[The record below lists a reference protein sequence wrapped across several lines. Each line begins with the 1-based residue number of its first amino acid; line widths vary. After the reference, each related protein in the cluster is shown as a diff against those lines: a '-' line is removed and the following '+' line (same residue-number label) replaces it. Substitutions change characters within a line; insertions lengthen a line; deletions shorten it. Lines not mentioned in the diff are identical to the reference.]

1 VQQLLGRIQ
10 SVRSRLEPHVRRWAA
25 EPFARA
31 EELVRKGED
40 ALVRERTGEAALSL
54 KEALAQLESLTAKE
68 GEAFDDALA
77 RGNAAIGAGDAIAAR
92 EVLGVA
98 LAIRPDDSAAR
109 AALARAEALPEVMA
123 LLEGGRREEEGGR
136 WEAARGA
143 YARAVERDPAQAEAR
158 EGVVRMSGKIEDAEV
173 RLLVTRGLS
182 AFTAGRL
189 DAAIRDFQAAL
200 RLRPSDV
207 EARRAL
213 AQAREEQLV
222 VAVRRHRETARGDE
236 AAERWGAAVAAWE
249 AALKLD
255 ANLAEA
261 SEGLERA
268 RGRQLLDEHLGELL
282 GDATRL
288 YDRDALARA
297 QKTLV
302 AVRGITPKGQKL
314 ARQEAELARRVEI
327 AATPLPVFLES
338 DGLTEV
344 TIQREKRLGT
354 LQTSEVRLRPG
365 IYVVVGA
372 RKGYRDV
379 RRTVHVE
386 PGAPPPRVV
395 VKCEQPI

>member
-40 ALVRERTGEAALSL
+40 ALVRERTGEAAVSL

-77 RGNAAIGAGDAIAAR
+77 RGNAAIGAGDAMVAR
-92 EVLGVA
+92 EILGVA
-98 LAIRPDDSAAR
+98 LAIRPDDSA

-123 LLEGGRREEEGGR
+123 LLEEGRREEEDGR
-136 WEAARGA
+136 WEAARDA
-143 YARAVERDPAQAEAR
+143 YARAVQRDRAQAEAR
-158 EGVVRMSGKIEDAEV
+158 EGVARMSGKIEDAEV

-182 AFTAGRL
+182 ALTAGRL

-200 RLRPSDV
+200 RLRPGDV

>member
-1 VQQLLGRIQ
+1 VQQLLGHIQ
-10 SVRSRLEPHVRRWAA
+10 AVRSRLQPHVRRWAA

-31 EELVRKGED
+31 DELVRKGED
-40 ALVRERTGEAALSL
+40 ALVRERTGEAAVSL
-54 KEALAQLESLTAKE
+54 KEALAQLESLAAKE

-77 RGNAAIGAGDAIAAR
+77 RGNAAIGAGDAAAAR
-92 EVLGVA
+92 EALEVA
-98 LAIRPDDSAAR
+98 LAIRSDDSAAQ
-109 AALARAEALPEVMA
+109 AAMARAEALPEVAA
-123 LLEGGRREEEGGR
+123 LLEEGRREELDGR

-143 YARAVERDPAQAEAR
+143 YTQALQRDPAQAEAR
-158 EGVVRMSGKIEDAEV
+158 EGVARMSEKIEDAEV

-189 DAAIRDFQAAL
+189 DAAARDFQAAL
-200 RLRPSDV
+200 RLRPGDV

-213 AQAREEQLV
+213 AQTREEQLV
-222 VAVRRHRETARGDE
+222 VAVRRHLEIARADE
-236 AAERWGAAVAAWE
+236 AAEQWGAAVVAWE
-249 AALKLD
+249 GALKLD

-268 RGRQLLDEHLGELL
+268 RTRQLLDERLGELL

-297 QKTLV
+297 EKTLV
-302 AVRGITPKGQKL
+302 ALRDITPKGPKL
-314 ARQEAELARRVEI
+314 SQQEADLARRVQV
-327 AATPLPVFLES
+327 AATPLTVFFES

-354 LQTSEVRLRPG
+354 LQTSKVRLRPG
-365 IYVVVGA
+365 TYVVLGA

-379 RRTVHVE
+379 RRTVRVE